1 MLHHLVLTCEELIDL
16 FQALSIILTPHS
28 FSRLLTIFSIIYFS
42 RHTITNIHLKI
53 IIEQI
58 EFSYFFTG
66 NSPIDS
72 LMSSYCKPVSLVDGL
87 FLPKNYK
94 QEVYK

>member
-28 FSRLLTIFSIIYFS
+28 FSRLLTIFLIIYFS
-42 RHTITNIHLKI
+42 RHTITN